1 MVGSPHRAYVLFK
14 SQAFSEVLNYVFMF
28 DEINFNISVGVV
40 CSLPWD
46 PCGLAVRRLPQ
57 MQEVVGSNPIEDN
70 NKNLFFTFYSK

>member
-1 MVGSPHRAYVLFK
+1 
-14 SQAFSEVLNYVFMF
+14 MF